1 LVCCTLWAGVLGT
14 IMRFLWFCVLSVV
27 CGLPALTAGQVY
39 GTLRDANGK
48 GIGGVK
54 IVIVSPAKV
63 SYEGQTSPDGSYQIF
78 VKEAGRCEFQAQF
91 AGKAS
96 TASVFSYADPAKY
109 DFELTDGSLKAK

>member
-1 LVCCTLWAGVLGT
+1 MIMRLLRFCVASLVCG
-14 IMRFLWFCVLSVV
+14 F
-27 CGLPALTAGQVY
+27 PALTAGQVY

-48 GIGGVK
+48 GIGGIK

-78 VKEAGRCEFQAQF
+78 VKEAGRCEFQAHF
-91 AGKAS
+91 TGKSPA

-109 DFELTDGSLKAK
+109 DFELSDGNLKAK